1 MYFCIYKS
9 LPIESTRWCLYSLLE
24 VCVCV
29 CVMLW
34 RLHTE
39 CSADIE
45 MLYGAVGLP
54 CWSGVCEG
62 QTLLSALTADTH
74 THTHQTLPAEKN
86 H

>member
-1 MYFCIYKS
+1 MVPVFFI
-9 LPIESTRWCLYSLLE
+9 RG

-74 THTHQTLPAEKN
+74 THASNSTC
-86 H
+86 